1 MTTGEYSLKEYA
13 ASRKTPKEIRDVLA
27 EMHDAG
33 WTAKPRSK
41 RGYWAVPPD
50 GLVSPYY
57 VPITVK
63 DVTMVAK
70 DVRKAFSHWQEEV
83 LKDGLLKAVASEVRQ
98 ANVETGPRQVPWCGL
113 HQQAFVT
120 WDQLS
125 EHVRTTHD
133 STDPEPE
140 EPTFEEDV
148 LEQADALLEESPE
161 PVSSGVESC
170 TIDTGDGRTDV
181 TEKVDKNTSRKGNPH
196 AKHNDWQQVRGQL
209 ARDIY
214 EAMRSRSQA
223 NMALSTYA
231 NALAMDIE
239 AKRLEEGRTGFDDG
253 TTLLQLIQS
262 LVNQVESQ
270 GVEAS
275 TELEAALRWNE
286 DLSREL
292 AEVNERYKTL
302 KAKWDAFMSLAKEE

>member
-1 MTTGEYSLKEYA
+1 MTTGEYSLKEYS
-13 ASRKTPKEIRDVLA
+13 ASRKTPKEIRDALA

-33 WTAKPRSK
+33 WTAKPRNK

-50 GLVSPYY
+50 DLAPPYY

-63 DVTMVAK
+63 DVTMVAR
-70 DVRKAFSHWQEEV
+70 DVRKAFAHWQEQV
-83 LKDGLLKAVASEVRQ
+83 LQEDLLQAVAAEVRQ
-98 ANVETGPRQVPWCGL
+98 ANAETGPRQVPWCGL

-120 WDQLS
+120 WDELS

-140 EPTFEEDV
+140 EPTFQEVEE
-148 LEQADALLEESPE
+148 QGEEA
-161 PVSSGVESC
+161 VSSGGQSC
-170 TIDTGDGRTDV
+170 TIDEEDGSPGVTDQGV
-181 TEKVDKNTSRKGNPH
+181 SKNVSRKSKPH
-196 AKHNDWQQVRGQL
+196 ARHNDWQQVRGEL

-231 NALAMDIE
+231 NALSMDIQ

-253 TTLLQLIQS
+253 STLLQLVQS
-262 LVNQVESQ
+262 LVNQVDSESKT
-270 GVEAS
+270 AS
-275 TELEAALRWNE
+275 TELESALRANE
-286 DLSREL
+286 ELSREL
-292 AEVNERYKTL
+292 AEANARYDSL
-302 KAKWDAFMSLAKEE
+302 KAKWDALMSLAQEE